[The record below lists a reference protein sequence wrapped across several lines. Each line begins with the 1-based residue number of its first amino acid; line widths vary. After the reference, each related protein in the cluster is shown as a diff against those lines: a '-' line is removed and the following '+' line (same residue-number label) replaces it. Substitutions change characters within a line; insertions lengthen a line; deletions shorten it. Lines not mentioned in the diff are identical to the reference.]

1 MNDETPKR
9 KRGRPRKNPIEAKP
23 AVKKRRGRPPKDRTK
38 AKERDQK
45 IEDSLA
51 KRRMAAKKE
60 KKEGK
65 RKRGR
70 PTDYKE
76 EYNDLAFKYCL
87 LRAKDTE
94 LASFFDVDERT
105 INRWKN
111 DYPNFCQALKEGRE
125 IADAYIGESLY
136 ERAKGYSHPETKV
149 FISDGKP
156 VTVTVTKHHP
166 PDPTSMIFWLKN
178 RQKEKWRDKR
188 EVEADVKVSDLSE
201 EELNAR
207 LRSIMVKMTEDE

>member
-1 MNDETPKR
+1 MDETPKR
-9 KRGRPRKNPIEAKP
+9 KRGRPRKNPVEANP
-23 AVKKRRGRPPKDRTK
+23 VAKKRRGRPPKDKTK
-38 AKERDQK
+38 ANERDRK
-45 IEDSLA
+45 IKGSLA
-51 KRRMAAKKE
+51 KRRMAAKEE
-60 KKEGK
+60 KKDGK
-65 RKRGR
+65 RKHGR
-70 PTDYKE
+70 PTDYRE

-87 LRAKDTE
+87 LSAKDSE
-94 LASFFDVDERT
+94 LATFFDVDEAT
-105 INRWKN
+105 LNRWKIK
-111 DYPNFCQALKEGRE
+111 YPTFRESLKEGRE

-136 ERAKGYSHPETKV
+136 QRAKGYSHPETKA

-156 VTVTVTKHHP
+156 VTVTVEKHHP

-188 EVEADVKVSDLSE
+188 EVEAEVKVSDLSE